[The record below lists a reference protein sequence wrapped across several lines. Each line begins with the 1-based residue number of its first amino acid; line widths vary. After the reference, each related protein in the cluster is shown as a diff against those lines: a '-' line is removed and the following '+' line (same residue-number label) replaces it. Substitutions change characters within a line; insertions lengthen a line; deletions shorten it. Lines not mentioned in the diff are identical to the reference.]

1 MGHVDLLQAVAP
13 KAQLYPMVLGWRVE
27 EGEGKKKA
35 ALAVGGVVLVV
46 SAIIGARIT

>member
-1 MGHVDLLQAVAP
+1 M
-13 KAQLYPMVLGWRVE
+13 E

-46 SAIIGARIT
+46 SAIIGLGLLNGLFGGGADLSQ